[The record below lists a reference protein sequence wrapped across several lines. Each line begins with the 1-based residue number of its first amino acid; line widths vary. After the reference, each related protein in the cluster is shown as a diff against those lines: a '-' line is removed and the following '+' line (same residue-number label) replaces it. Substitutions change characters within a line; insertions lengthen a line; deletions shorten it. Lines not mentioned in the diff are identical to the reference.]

1 MSTYL
6 LEIKMEE
13 RDVSET
19 TSSKQLDQIHD
30 LRQKHKGQLK
40 LLQTE
45 KTVDFYRFWVFLQF
59 FVFCFQQRVFLH
71 LDRFSHWTMLQY
83 LMSTAGF
90 QSPLNQCRATSSE
103 CFDYLIPMTT

>member
-45 KTVDFYRFWVFLQF
+45 KTVDFYRF
-59 FVFCFQQRVFLH
+59 
-71 LDRFSHWTMLQY
+71 
-83 LMSTAGF
+83 
-90 QSPLNQCRATSSE
+90 
-103 CFDYLIPMTT
+103 